1 MPLSPA
7 DTPGP
12 SQVNKSQAGPELEA
26 AVQRI
31 FYLRHGRGG
40 GRQQDQE
47 VFPDPNPALLAELE
61 ACDAV
66 LYGMGSL
73 YTSICPSLILQV
85 NPPPSA
91 SMSQLPSN
99 YSISQSINQ
108 SSNPSTNHSINQI
121 LL

>member
-1 MPLSPA
+1 M
-7 DTPGP
+7 
-12 SQVNKSQAGPELEA
+12 NKSLAGPELEA

-31 FYLRHGRGG
+31 FYLRHG
-40 GRQQDQE
+40 GRQQDHE

-85 NPPPSA
+85 SSLSLQTHLPLSTNRSA
-91 SMSQLPSN
+91 SVHQVKRLRH
-99 YSISQSINQ
+99 QA
-108 SSNPSTNHSINQI
+108 
-121 LL
+121 

>member
-1 MPLSPA
+1 MTTPA

-12 SQVNKSQAGPELEA
+12 SRVNKSLAGPELEA

-31 FYLRHGRGG
+31 FYLRHGHG
-40 GRQQDQE
+40 GRQQDHE

-85 NPPPSA
+85 PRLCPSPPS
-91 SMSQLPSN
+91 
-99 YSISQSINQ
+99 
-108 SSNPSTNHSINQI
+108 SSSSPLSAQKQI
-121 LL
+121 LLC